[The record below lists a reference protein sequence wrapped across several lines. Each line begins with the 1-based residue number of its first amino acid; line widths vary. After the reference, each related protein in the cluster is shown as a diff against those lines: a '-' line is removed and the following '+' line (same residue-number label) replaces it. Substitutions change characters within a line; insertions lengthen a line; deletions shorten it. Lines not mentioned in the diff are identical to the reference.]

1 MADIKIINNLSENG
15 LDVLRNAGF
24 KISEEEENP
33 IGILMRSKI
42 IHDYVFNPE
51 LLAIS
56 RSGVGVN
63 NIPVD
68 RCTQEG
74 IAVFNTPGANSNSV
88 KELTISLMV
97 LIARSVVDSMRW
109 IDTLKGLGDDAIK
122 EEVERGK
129 KDFVGPELEGKTLGV
144 IGLGAVGSKVANA
157 ALDLGMTV
165 YGYDPYLSVDAAWKV
180 SKNVQRIESLDEL
193 YPLCDYITLHPPLT
207 PETKAMIDEKAIAKM
222 RDGVRLINCARGGI
236 VNEEAVLAA
245 LDSGKIAY
253 FASDF
258 PSEATIG
265 HKNVI
270 LTPHLG
276 GSSEESEVN
285 CAVMAAQELVEY
297 LKTGNVK
304 NSVNLPTVSL
314 ERMGEA
320 RLCVIHKNVPR
331 MINRF
336 LDLIGDENIN
346 VEHMINKPSGDIAY
360 TIIDTGSDIS
370 AHIEEQISA
379 MDEVMRVRIIR

>member
-1 MADIKIINNLSENG
+1 
-15 LDVLRNAGF
+15 
-24 KISEEEENP
+24 
-33 IGILMRSKI
+33 
-42 IHDYVFNPE
+42 
-51 LLAIS
+51 
-56 RSGVGVN
+56 
-63 NIPVD
+63 
-68 RCTQEG
+68 
-74 IAVFNTPGANSNSV
+74 
-88 KELTISLMV
+88 
-97 LIARSVVDSMRW
+97 
-109 IDTLKGLGDDAIK
+109 
-122 EEVERGK
+122 
-129 KDFVGPELEGKTLGV
+129 
-144 IGLGAVGSKVANA
+144 
-157 ALDLGMTV
+157 
-165 YGYDPYLSVDAAWKV
+165 
-180 SKNVQRIESLDEL
+180 ESLDEL

>member
-24 KISEEEENP
+24 AISEEEENP

-42 IHDYVFNPE
+42 IHDYAFNPE

-88 KELTISLMV
+88 KELTLSLMV
-97 LIARSVVDSMRW
+97 LISRSVVDSMRW
-109 IDTLKGLGDDAIK
+109 IDGLKGHGDDRIK
-122 EEVERGK
+122 EEVEQGK
-129 KDFVGPELEGKTLGV
+129 KAFVGPELEGKTLGV

-157 ALDLGMTV
+157 ALDLGMKV

-180 SKNVQRIESLDEL
+180 SKNVERIESLDTL
-193 YPLCDYITLHPPLT
+193 YPLCDYISLHPPLT
-207 PETKAMIDEKAIAKM
+207 AETREMIDADAVSKM

-245 LDSGKIAY
+245 VDSGKIAY

-304 NSVNLPTVSL
+304 NSVNLPTVTL
-314 ERMGEA
+314 ERMGAA
-320 RLCVIHKNVPR
+320 RLCVIHRNVPR

-360 TIIDTGSDIS
+360 TIIDTGADIS
-370 AHIEEQISA
+370 AHIEEEISS
-379 MDEVMRVRIIR
+379 MDEVMRVRVIR

>member
-1 MADIKIINNLSENG
+1 MADIKIINNLSQNG
-15 LDVLRNAGF
+15 LDVLTNAGF
-24 KISEEEENP
+24 AISEEEENP

-42 IHDYVFNPE
+42 IHDYAFNPE
-51 LLAIS
+51 LLAMS

-63 NIPVD
+63 NIPVE
-68 RCTQEG
+68 RCTKEG

-97 LIARSVVDSMRW
+97 LISRGVVDSMRW
-109 IDTLKGLGDDAIK
+109 IDTLKGLGDDNIK
-122 EEVERGK
+122 EKVESGK
-129 KDFVGPELEGKTLGV
+129 KAFVGPEIQGKTLGV

-165 YGYDPYLSVDAAWKV
+165 YGYDPYLSVEAAWKV
-180 SKNVQRIESLDEL
+180 SKDVQRIESLDEL

-207 PETKAMIDEKAIAKM
+207 PETKEMINVKAISKM
-222 RDGVRLINCARGGI
+222 RDGVRLINCARGGN
-236 VNEEAVLAA
+236 VNEKDVLDAV
-245 LDSGKIAY
+245 DSGKIAY

-276 GSSEESEVN
+276 GSSEESEIN

-304 NSVNLPTVSL
+304 NSVNLPTVTL

-320 RLCVIHKNVPR
+320 RLCVIHRNVPR

-370 AHIEEQISA
+370 DHIRDEIAA
-379 MDEVMRVRIIR
+379 MDEVMRVRIIK

>member
-1 MADIKIINNLSENG
+1 MADIKKINNLSEAG
-15 LDVLRNAGF
+15 LEILTRAGYTY
-24 KISEEEENP
+24 SEEEENP

-42 IHDYVFNPE
+42 IHDYEFNPE

-63 NIPVD
+63 NIPVE
-68 RCTQEG
+68 RCTKNG
-74 IAVFNTPGANSNSV
+74 IAVFNAPGANSNSV
-88 KELTISLMV
+88 KELTICAMIM
-97 LIARSVVDSMRW
+97 IARSVADSMSW
-109 IDTLKGLGDDAIK
+109 VDTIK
-122 EEVERGK
+122 DMGEGIKDEVERGK
-129 KDFVGPELEGKTLGV
+129 AAYVGPELMGKTLGV

-180 SKNVQRIESLDEL
+180 SKNVIRIESLDEL
-193 YPLCDYITLHPPLT
+193 WPLCDYITLHPPLT
-207 PETKAMIDEKAIAKM
+207 PETKGMVNADAISKM
-222 RDGVRLINCARGGI
+222 RDGVRVLNYARDTI
-236 VNEEAVLAA
+236 VNEADMLAA
-245 LDSGKIAY
+245 VDSGKVAY

-258 PSEATIG
+258 PTANNIG
-265 HKNVI
+265 RKNVI
-270 LTPHLG
+270 TTPHLG

-304 NSVNLPTVSL
+304 NSVNLPTVVL
-314 ERMGEA
+314 ERIGQA
-320 RLCVIHKNVPR
+320 RLCVIHRNVPR

-370 AHIEEQISA
+370 DHIEQQIAA
-379 MDEVMRVRIIR
+379 MDEVMRLRVIR